1 MKSFVLKVTFAFAA
15 SALFLDSS
23 ALAQSNDNDGCSDA
37 TLQGDY
43 AFRISGE
50 VFVPDLTKTP
60 PVPTTAIMAYRDGVA
75 MTHFNGA
82 GKLTQ
87 VDFVMGNGLT
97 PSEQTP
103 TPNPADS
110 DSTTHFSTGE
120 WGTYQVFSDCTGTA
134 TINFPPP
141 EGMEQGNVITLM
153 FVIANKG
160 NTLHTVVSSL
170 VLYNGHHAFANIH
183 SDAERLH
190 PIVDHP

>member
-1 MKSFVLKVTFAFAA
+1 MESFILKVTFTFAVL
-15 SALFLDSS
+15 SLLLGSS

-37 TLQGDY
+37 SLHGDY

-75 MTHFNGA
+75 MTHFD
-82 GKLTQ
+82 GKGNLKQ

-103 TPNPADS
+103 PPDPADS
-110 DSTTHFSTGE
+110 DPTTHFSTGE
-120 WGTYQVFSDCTGTA
+120 WGNYQVFSDCTGTA

-141 EGMEQGNVITLM
+141 KGMEKGNVITLM
-153 FVIANKG
+153 FVIANNG

-170 VLYNGHHAFANIH
+170 TLYNGHHAFANIH

-190 PIVDHP
+190 PVVDHP